1 MMAQRCTI
9 PCTVGGVEA
18 RIRAR
23 ALQDSLPP
31 HVPFIGLGVLLALA
45 SIGLIGVSS
54 WEVALV
60 AALFFLLGAAV
71 IAGRAILATQDA
83 VRLGVPDEL
92 ARIVAEHQAEIFPA
106 HLSRYHDQALALM
119 YDTEDYRK
127 SVTRFLQELRLATG
141 EALRCP
147 CRKRR
152 LPFPLPLPF

>member
-1 MMAQRCTI
+1 MARGCTI

-23 ALQDSLPP
+23 ALQDTLPP
-31 HVPFIGLGVLLALA
+31 QTPFIGLGLVLAVA

-54 WEVALV
+54 WQVAVV
-60 AALFFLLGAAV
+60 AAIFFMLGALV
-71 IAGRAILATQDA
+71 IAGRAVLATQDA

-92 ARIVAEHQAEIFPA
+92 VRIVDEHQAEIFPA
-106 HLSRYHDQALALM
+106 QLPRFRAGAVALM

-127 SVTRFLQELRLATG
+127 SVTRFLEELRLATG

-152 LPFPLPLPF
+152 LPLPFPLPF